1 MNTTNTS
8 NNTSTRH
15 KYYDVIVA
23 WANGE
28 KIQYNPC
35 NTRWLDFVF
44 NDQVPGFNNE
54 NSEWRVKPKT
64 ITKRYCMALHHDGSI
79 AAYDVTNT
87 SIYDPVEYSIKGFI
101 RWLGDTA
108 EVETELI

>member
-1 MNTTNTS
+1 MNK
-8 NNTSTRH
+8 H

-44 NDQVPGFNNE
+44 NDQIPGFNNE
-54 NSEWRVKPKT
+54 NTEWRVKPET
-64 ITKRYCMALHHDGSI
+64 VTKRYRMALHSDSYV
-79 AAYDVTNT
+79 AAYDVTNS
-87 SIYDPVEYSIKGFI
+87 SIDDPVEYNIQDFVG
-101 RWLGDTA
+101 WLGDIV
-108 EVETELI
+108 EVETEVN